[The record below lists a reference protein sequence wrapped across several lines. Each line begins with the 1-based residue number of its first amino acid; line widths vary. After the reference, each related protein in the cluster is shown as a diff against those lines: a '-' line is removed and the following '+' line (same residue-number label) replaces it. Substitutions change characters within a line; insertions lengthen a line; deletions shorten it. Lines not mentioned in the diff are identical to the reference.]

1 MTTQKQKVNAI
12 IQKETDIW
20 KIAYRLYANLLQKF
34 ADKIKLELYLQN
46 AY

>member
-12 IQKETDIW
+12 IQKETETW
-20 KIAYRLYANLLQKF
+20 KVAYRIYANLLQKF